1 MNDNRDMNNRMEYY
15 DEYEIDLREYIMLIW
30 EHKWFITAFVIIAVL
45 VAFFVSSYFIN
56 PLYSLQA
63 TVKLANA
70 EGIYSETEPMSELL
84 SSSQLID
91 PVLEDLNL
99 SRSFFKN
106 YETEIIS
113 ELSLTDQGMQGAVY
127 GGIIQINA
135 KANNPDELQKAVN
148 GILADFKDR
157 SDQYFDKYLED
168 KVNYLN
174 TLKAELNRIDNKIEK
189 TNELLDGISNI
200 DADQAYLFVSLNDQL
215 NNLEE
220 NKREYLKDVQELERE
235 ISDYREFSI
244 LNPPQVPQNPVS
256 PNIRLNIAIAAV
268 LALMLAVFIIFFK
281 EFMKEEE

>member
-45 VAFFVSSYFIN
+45 AAFFVSSYFIN

-135 KANNPDELQKAVN
+135 EANNPDELQKAVN

-189 TNELLDGISNI
+189 TI
-200 DADQAYLFVSLNDQL
+200 
-215 NNLEE
+215 
-220 NKREYLKDVQELERE
+220 
-235 ISDYREFSI
+235 
-244 LNPPQVPQNPVS
+244 
-256 PNIRLNIAIAAV
+256 
-268 LALMLAVFIIFFK
+268 
-281 EFMKEEE
+281 